1 MGFSGVEAFL
11 NLMPAAPVPFEIQL
25 PAAIAAAI
33 DDAAIDGQLN
43 NFPNIANPAPDNI
56 VVNDVHPQLHML
68 AIEWY
73 PEKNP
78 VPLDGQVGG
87 SKNLKRVFVEELD
100 NSSEDQSTKRLK
112 LSLEEET
119 THQETNLSLPPPSQ
133 VDLNPITPQPSV
145 QEENSD
151 DLNT

>member
-33 DDAAIDGQLN
+33 DNAAIDGQLN

-78 VPLDGQVGG
+78 VPMGEFFIFILRNSLIHVLGFRLHFLSNDQ
-87 SKNLKRVFVEELD
+87 KRH
-100 NSSEDQSTKRLK
+100 K
-112 LSLEEET
+112 
-119 THQETNLSLPPPSQ
+119 NLSLG
-133 VDLNPITPQPSV
+133 NR
-145 QEENSD
+145 
-151 DLNT
+151 